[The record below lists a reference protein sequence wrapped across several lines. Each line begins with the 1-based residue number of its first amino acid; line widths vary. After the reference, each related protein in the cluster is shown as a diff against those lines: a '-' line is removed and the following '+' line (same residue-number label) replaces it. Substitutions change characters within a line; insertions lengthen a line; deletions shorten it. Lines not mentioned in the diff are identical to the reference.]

1 MKINSNSVSFSR
13 NRSFESVESTSEKVP
28 VENPR
33 KLIDPNKVRMKEYW
47 DRKKEVEREKYRL
60 DFHFSARSTLELSV
74 REGEIVDLV
83 DSHDMDGN
91 TEWWLVANAEG
102 KQGYVPANY
111 MSKIEY
117 L

>member
-1 MKINSNSVSFSR
+1 MCLEEDKS
-13 NRSFESVESTSEKVP
+13 KLP
-28 VENPR
+28 VD
-33 KLIDPNKVRMKEYW
+33 LNKMRMKAYW
-47 DRKKEVEREKYRL
+47 DRKKLTDRQKFRL

-74 REGEIVDLV
+74 REGEVVDLV
-83 DSHDMDGN
+83 EQHDMDGN
-91 TEWWLVANAEG
+91 VEWWLMANAEG